1 MQIDHQHHDRV
12 LMNSLLK
19 ATCLAVYLTAVIA
32 SLGVLP
38 ATVASA
44 VQQVAVILL
53 ALHVLELLVTFKS
66 VRRHP
71 GPLIDSIGL
80 TLLFGLLHWLP
91 LAKAK
96 PVDHHEA
103 Q

>member
-1 MQIDHQHHDRV
+1 
-12 LMNSLLK
+12 MNSFLK
-19 ATCLAVYLTAVIA
+19 ATCLAVYLVAVIG

-44 VQQVAVILL
+44 AQQFAFILL
-53 ALHVLELLVTFKS
+53 ALHVLELLVVFRS
-66 VRRHP
+66 IRRHP

-91 LAKAK
+91 LARAK
-96 PVDHHEA
+96 HLDHREA
-103 Q
+103 D